1 MNQDNKGE
9 EKIMTKVSLR
19 PFAPNG
25 LLSEAQ
31 TKLLM
36 AWFQGEGRQINQRGI
51 AKEIGVSRN
60 KLYTSFDKNP
70 ERPFDELPLKAVNL
84 LIELY
89 NSDIQ
94 KAKEEKKK
102 SDEET
107 KKKNEKRKKMKKK
120 MSRRLMKKQ
129 KRQRRKQN
137 K

>member
-94 KAKEEKKK
+94 KAKEEQKKIA
-102 SDEET
+102 EET
-107 KKKNEKRKKMKKK
+107 KTTKEKAEQLIKKVEK
-120 MSRRLMKKQ
+120 
-129 KRQRRKQN
+129 
-137 K
+137 

>member
-1 MNQDNKGE
+1 MNQDNEGE

-94 KAKEEKKK
+94 KAKEEQKKIA
-102 SDEET
+102 EET
-107 KKKNEKRKKMKKK
+107 KTTKEKAEQLIKKVEK
-120 MSRRLMKKQ
+120 
-129 KRQRRKQN
+129 
-137 K
+137 

>member
-94 KAKEEKKK
+94 KEKEEKKK
-102 SDEET
+102 ITEET
-107 KKKNEKRKKMKKK
+107 KKKKKN
-120 MSRRLMKKQ
+120 RRRVQKKQ
-129 KRQRRKQN
+129 KRLRRKQN
-137 K
+137 N

>member
-1 MNQDNKGE
+1 RRHTRSKRDWSSDVCSSDL
-9 EKIMTKVSLR
+9 EKVMTKVRLR

-31 TKLLM
+31 TKQLVS
-36 AWFQGEGRQINQRGI
+36 WFQGENRQINQRGI

-70 ERPFDELPLKAVNL
+70 ERPFDELPLKTVNL

-94 KAKEEKKK
+94 KAKEEQKKIAK
-102 SDEET
+102 ET
-107 KKKNEKRKKMKKK
+107 KTTKEKAEQLTKKVEK
-120 MSRRLMKKQ
+120 
-129 KRQRRKQN
+129 
-137 K
+137 